1 MTRVGLHDVT
11 LHYPRT
17 AEPALSHVSLAI
29 KPGELLCLVGPSGCG
44 KTTLLKVISGLL
56 APTSGTIT
64 FDDVDMSRVP
74 AERRRA
80 AMVFQNHLLFPYMSV
95 LDNVGFSPRMR
106 GAPKEEWM
114 PVAESMLER
123 VQLSAFGSRRP
134 ATLSAGQRQRVALA
148 RALVAEPRVLL
159 LDEPLSNLDR
169 HLRDEM
175 RQPILALQR
184 ETGVTTVCVTHDQE
198 EAVLLGDRIAM
209 ISEGEVRQ
217 IGAAEDFYERPV
229 SMEVARFFGN
239 HNQIPGVRHGDYVET
254 TSGRLDLPTAGHP
267 SWPSAGTV
275 CVHIRPEAIIVAP
288 RGTGTP
294 NSVAGTIRHRV
305 YVGTHTRYVVD
316 VAGEPW
322 QVVAGVTD
330 TSYCEGDQVDLQLP
344 PERLWLTVD

>member
-1 MTRVGLHDVT
+1 MTRVELRNVT
-11 LHYPRT
+11 LRYPGS
-17 AEPALSHVSLAI
+17 AEPALSNVSLSI
-29 KPGELLCLVGPSGCG
+29 EPGELLCLVGPSGCG
-44 KTTLLKVISGLL
+44 KTTLLKVISGLI
-56 APTSGTIT
+56 APTSGAVT
-64 FDDVDMSRVP
+64 FDSLDMSGVP

-80 AMVFQNHLLFPYMSV
+80 AMVFQSHLLFPYMSV
-95 LDNVGFSPRMR
+95 LDNVGFSLRMR
-106 GAPKEEWM
+106 GAPKDEWI

-123 VQLSAFGSRRP
+123 VKLAAFGSRRP

-175 RQPILALQR
+175 RQPILELQR

-209 ISEGEVRQ
+209 VAEGEVRQ
-217 IGAAEDFYERPV
+217 TGVAEDFYERPV

-239 HNQIPGVRHGDYVET
+239 HNQISGVRNGDHVET
-254 TSGRLDLPTAGHP
+254 TSGRLVLPTEGHP

-275 CVHIRPEAIIVAP
+275 CVHIRPEAIVVAP
-288 RGTGTP
+288 RDTGTP
-294 NSVAGTIRHRV
+294 NCVAGTVRHRV

-316 VAGEPW
+316 VEGQPW
-322 QVVAGVTD
+322 QAVVGVAD
-330 TSYCEGDQVDLQLP
+330 RSYSEGDRVDLQLP
-344 PERLWLTVD
+344 AERLWLTEE